1 MDASSQLPPHL
12 RRPASPPESPLVGLS
27 LRQLRQ
33 FPLETSW
40 APALARFGFV
50 IIREDETS
58 DFFLESV
65 FVDWARQT
73 FALPQSGK
81 RRLRGYHRG
90 GADEQYSVPGP
101 HCREFCGNPKTVCAG
116 IFLGHSYGAAIL
128 HHLALTLPPGHR
140 ELRVDRSRSVFTA
153 TGGGARSPAVEP
165 GLLRLILGGSDAAP
179 FAVRDRAGAWRDV
192 PVPPGHVAVVGGH
205 ALEVASGGVYVA
217 ATHRLP
223 ERGFALKIRPDLGPG
238 PYAARDLASRESL
251 GDALDRFYRKKTDE
265 LEARVA
271 VGDPASATWATLH
284 LDLKAI
290 DRKSVV

>member
-1 MDASSQLPPHL
+1 MDASQLPPHL

-90 GADEQYSVPGP
+90 GADEQ
-101 HCREFCGNPKTVCAG
+101 
-116 IFLGHSYGAAIL
+116 
-128 HHLALTLPPGHR
+128 
-140 ELRVDRSRSVFTA
+140 
-153 TGGGARSPAVEP
+153 
-165 GLLRLILGGSDAAP
+165 
-179 FAVRDRAGAWRDV
+179 
-192 PVPPGHVAVVGGH
+192 
-205 ALEVASGGVYVA
+205 
-217 ATHRLP
+217 
-223 ERGFALKIRPDLGPG
+223 
-238 PYAARDLASRESL
+238 
-251 GDALDRFYRKKTDE
+251 
-265 LEARVA
+265 
-271 VGDPASATWATLH
+271 
-284 LDLKAI
+284 
-290 DRKSVV
+290 